1 MEIAMTRTVAISANV
16 VPDENDNVTISERL
30 SSAAMLFA
38 NIACVMKLFVVNA
51 LNTIVGKRTRKSAG
65 PQPNITAHLSFVDIF
80 PVTVLTI
87 SLTRR

>member
-1 MEIAMTRTVAISANV
+1 MTRTVAISANI
-16 VPDENDNVTISERL
+16 VPEEKDIVTISEIL

-51 LNTIVGKRTRKSAG
+51 LNMIVGKSTRKSAG
-65 PQPNITAHLSFVDIF
+65 PQPKITATLSFVDIF